1 MENINAVVVVAGIAM
16 IVAIIV
22 FIRLYNA
29 KSKSESELEHY
40 NPSHWSPVIMAPYQR
55 KLTEYDPVCEEEAL
69 SGPMMIKIVSINRI
83 KEKSRQFL
91 MDSETNYT
99 KKQADAILNDLS
111 QAFSA
116 EGLNLHHA
124 PFEYIIQ

>member
-1 MENINAVVVVAGIAM
+1 MENINALVVAGIAM

-29 KSKSESELEHY
+29 
-40 NPSHWSPVIMAPYQR
+40 
-55 KLTEYDPVCEEEAL
+55 TEYDDEILEDEGCEPEQEECPVCEEETL

-91 MDSETNYT
+91 MDSDANYT

-116 EGLNLHHA
+116 EGLDLHHA
-124 PFEYIIQ
+124 PFEYIVQ